1 MTGEEQFKELYRRY
15 IHREGAE
22 ELLEWMERE
31 TDFFTA
37 PASTKHHLAY
47 PGGLVEHSV
56 NVFRELRKVV
66 IDNEPTMEAVAI
78 CALLHDLCKAN
89 TYVREHH
96 AGPGEVYSYVKKD
109 RFPMGH
115 GEKSVYLIAR
125 FMKLEDEEALAIR
138 WHMGAWDDAVR
149 GGYAGHA
156 YRGGWYGMKGRRG
169 ALGQYHASMS
179 NNRGHD
185 FEEAIRQACLLYAN
199 QGRAKVEKTPEP
211 FRVLEKREG
220 GIFVG
225 RFTAHAQ
232 PDFQGTLDGG
242 RSIIF
247 EAKYTTTDAMKRD
260 VLTETQMETLERHH
274 RCGALAAVCVG
285 IQDRFFFVPWPVWR
299 DMKEAFG
306 HMSVSA
312 AELEDFRVRFT
323 GAVLF
328 LDYAHKI
335 GGRWITG
342 ADCEI
347 ERWRRSK

>member
-1 MTGEEQFKELYRRY
+1 
-15 IHREGAE
+15 
-22 ELLEWMERE
+22 
-31 TDFFTA
+31 
-37 PASTKHHLAY
+37 
-47 PGGLVEHSV
+47 
-56 NVFRELRKVV
+56 
-66 IDNEPTMEAVAI
+66 
-78 CALLHDLCKAN
+78 
-89 TYVREHH
+89 
-96 AGPGEVYSYVKKD
+96 
-109 RFPMGH
+109 
-115 GEKSVYLIAR
+115 
-125 FMKLEDEEALAIR
+125 
-138 WHMGAWDDAVR
+138 
-149 GGYAGHA
+149 
-156 YRGGWYGMKGRRG
+156 MKGRRG

-260 VLTETQMETLERHH
+260 V
-274 RCGALAAVCVG
+274 
-285 IQDRFFFVPWPVWR
+285 
-299 DMKEAFG
+299 KEAFG

-328 LDYAHKI
+328 LDYVHKI

>member
-1 MTGEEQFKELYRRY
+1 
-15 IHREGAE
+15 
-22 ELLEWMERE
+22 
-31 TDFFTA
+31 
-37 PASTKHHLAY
+37 
-47 PGGLVEHSV
+47 
-56 NVFRELRKVV
+56 
-66 IDNEPTMEAVAI
+66 
-78 CALLHDLCKAN
+78 
-89 TYVREHH
+89 
-96 AGPGEVYSYVKKD
+96 
-109 RFPMGH
+109 
-115 GEKSVYLIAR
+115 
-125 FMKLEDEEALAIR
+125 
-138 WHMGAWDDAVR
+138 
-149 GGYAGHA
+149 
-156 YRGGWYGMKGRRG
+156 MKGRRG

-285 IQDRFFFVPWPVWR
+285 IQDRFGESGDP
-299 DMKEAFG
+299 
-306 HMSVSA
+306 
-312 AELEDFRVRFT
+312 ELIYKDHGMDVDSIVAKAKALVARK
-323 GAVLF
+323 G
-328 LDYAHKI
+328 
-335 GGRWITG
+335 
-342 ADCEI
+342 
-347 ERWRRSK
+347 

>member
-1 MTGEEQFKELYRRY
+1 
-15 IHREGAE
+15 
-22 ELLEWMERE
+22 
-31 TDFFTA
+31 
-37 PASTKHHLAY
+37 
-47 PGGLVEHSV
+47 
-56 NVFRELRKVV
+56 
-66 IDNEPTMEAVAI
+66 
-78 CALLHDLCKAN
+78 
-89 TYVREHH
+89 
-96 AGPGEVYSYVKKD
+96 
-109 RFPMGH
+109 
-115 GEKSVYLIAR
+115 
-125 FMKLEDEEALAIR
+125 
-138 WHMGAWDDAVR
+138 
-149 GGYAGHA
+149 
-156 YRGGWYGMKGRRG
+156 MKGRRG

-185 FEEAIRQACLLYAN
+185 FEEAIRQACLLYASR
-199 QGRAKVEKTPEP
+199 GRAKVEKTPEP

-260 VLTETQMETLERHH
+260 VLTETQMETLSGTTAAERWR
-274 RCGALAAVCVG
+274 RCAWVSGTA
-285 IQDRFFFVPWPVWR
+285 FFFVPWPVWR

-335 GGRWITG
+335 GGPVDNRG
-342 ADCEI
+342 
-347 ERWRRSK
+347 RL

>member
-47 PGGLVEHSV
+47 P
-56 NVFRELRKVV
+56 
-66 IDNEPTMEAVAI
+66 
-78 CALLHDLCKAN
+78 
-89 TYVREHH
+89 
-96 AGPGEVYSYVKKD
+96 
-109 RFPMGH
+109 
-115 GEKSVYLIAR
+115 
-125 FMKLEDEEALAIR
+125 
-138 WHMGAWDDAVR
+138 
-149 GGYAGHA
+149 
-156 YRGGWYGMKGRRG
+156 
-169 ALGQYHASMS
+169 
-179 NNRGHD
+179 
-185 FEEAIRQACLLYAN
+185 
-199 QGRAKVEKTPEP
+199 
-211 FRVLEKREG
+211 
-220 GIFVG
+220 
-225 RFTAHAQ
+225 
-232 PDFQGTLDGG
+232 
-242 RSIIF
+242 F